1 MAENRDLLQAI
12 LDELKSSRRRGAQ
25 GTDKRTPGT
34 GGQSTAGI
42 DSGALAEKHAKE
54 MEKLNET
61 LKQAE
66 KSYTS
71 LEGISREYAQT
82 RAQVNIA
89 LVEERQELER
99 LVVQQR
105 EALEAENLSI
115 EHKESLSAALKT
127 ATEDLEKFK
136 ESQHEAAQAA
146 EAATS
151 AEENLAKEVS
161 RLGQSVAGTGL
172 QAGGFGD
179 TMNNLSKKFKDV
191 GATGGDMSTAIT
203 SGLKSFGKS
212 ALLKPLDMMVNSTK
226 DLFKAQDAAISSFRR
241 ATGAGKEYNTEIT
254 SLERATYDAGVT
266 AAQAGKTYQA
276 LYTGMSSFTQLNKS
290 ERQQISK
297 TTALLETQGVSAGT
311 TAKIMDQMTRSLGK
325 SGGDANDVMLRLAG
339 AADSLGVP
347 MSQMADDFAASFGE
361 LAKYGD
367 DAIGVFEGLAK
378 QAKATGMEVGTLMKI
393 AGQFDTF
400 ESAGQAVGKLNA
412 ILGGP
417 YLNSIDMLNASEEER
432 IELMRKTV
440 DASGLQWEA
449 MNRFE
454 KQAIAKAMGVSVDE
468 ASRLMQM
475 STAEMELQA
484 MQQEQ
489 LEERAR
495 NSQEMM
501 EMLKNSFQALAMDLR
516 PFFEES
522 IIPWIEGFARMAK
535 GFGEFMHKLGQ
546 FVKVGLL
553 AAGIAALIAAPFTA
567 GMSLGVFA
575 SIVGGAG
582 LVGGAAA
589 FAMGG
594 PETRGTGGGAAEEEA
609 VDLEGFSLGGTVY
622 GRNRRSR
629 AVRINEGGAGETA
642 ILPVGTYVA
651 TANDTTKMIQGMAQL
666 SAKTEETNSLLRSIL
681 ENNGSGK
688 KVQLVLDN
696 GKEFSTTVVRQ
707 GLGGDVVS
715 PFS

>member
-12 LDELKSSRRRGAQ
+12 LDELKSSRRRGGQ
-25 GTDKRTPGT
+25 ETTQRTPGT
-34 GGQSTAGI
+34 GGQATAGL
-42 DSGALAEKHAKE
+42 SSEALAEKHAKE

-66 KSYTS
+66 KSYTN

-105 EALEAENLSI
+105 EALEAENLSA
-115 EHKESLSAALKT
+115 ETKERLSAALKS
-127 ATEDLEKFK
+127 ATEDLDKFK
-136 ESQHEAAQAA
+136 ESQLEAAQAA

-212 ALLKPLDMMVNSTK
+212 ALLKPLDMMVNSTI

-516 PFFEES
+516 PFFEET

-546 FVKVGLL
+546 FIKVGLM
-553 AAGIAALIAAPFTA
+553 AAGIAALIAAPFT
-567 GMSLGVFA
+567 GGA
-575 SIVGGAG
+575 SILAYSALAGVVGGG
-582 LVGGAAA
+582 IA

-622 GRNRRSR
+622 GRNSKSR